1 MDSKAKASDLVT
13 YDRAEPGVDRGYSSF
28 CQGKYGGKCLPRHL
42 DPLYILDQ
50 GPTPSSTDRVDFNR
64 DPDMSMVLGEGQ
76 DVHLIRF
83 SVVVVFTNSLLL
95 VLFGCR
101 AGKVRVL
108 NFILGVAQLYP
119 F

>member
-1 MDSKAKASDLVT
+1 
-13 YDRAEPGVDRGYSSF
+13 
-28 CQGKYGGKCLPRHL
+28 
-42 DPLYILDQ
+42 
-50 GPTPSSTDRVDFNR
+50 
-64 DPDMSMVLGEGQ
+64 MSMVLGEGQ

-108 NFILGVAQLYP
+108 TFILGVAQLYP